1 MTSSVKD
8 IAKLGMRNPYFI
20 EIFSYWDETL
30 SQFEPFAI
38 EQFWGDYKKVKEMNF
53 KEDDEEVKMNEL
65 PTTLT
70 NYYISVPNQNSKLS
84 LLTKLLLTDCAN

>member
-1 MTSSVKD
+1 MHND
-8 IAKLGMRNPYFI
+8 NFI
-20 EIFSYWDETL
+20 SDEKMFL
-30 SQFEPFAI
+30 LVPRRHGCPFAI